1 MNESLNQMIEEQS
14 EGVPSFDVDS
24 NESESVDES
33 TPLADSIPD
42 QDESAIP
49 EADAA
54 PEGDEVVA
62 EEPAE
67 QTPAIGFVPL
77 ADWFDLNVHRF
88 ETISPVR
95 LQIRGVNP
103 KETLVV
109 TVPDASGENAEDG
122 HPKRNLEF
130 IKDANTRPV
139 LALDGRDMEIYSSG
153 FKIIYDYIPGQ
164 IMKCYGS
171 KAGMV
176 VTFCVEANG
185 MNVPYAMLRAK
196 SKDKGIDPVEMD
208 TRGVGDFLPQPLDK
222 EAFVLLYKQS
232 AKVIDTLT
240 TNEDAIKWL
249 LERQETITDNN
260 HHIQIDNVIV
270 TMLGL

>member
-1 MNESLNQMIEEQS
+1 MNESLNEMIEKQTDEVPNFGTETELPDS
-14 EGVPSFDVDS
+14 DEGA
-24 NESESVDES
+24 
-33 TPLADSIPD
+33 PLADSIPSEVT
-42 QDESAIP
+42 ESG
-49 EADAA
+49 EHAA
-54 PEGDEVVA
+54 PEGDEGVV
-62 EEPAE
+62 ESEPE
-67 QTPAIGFVPL
+67 TPAIEFVSL
-77 ADWFDLNVHRF
+77 ADWFDQNIHRF
-88 ETISPVR
+88 SSISPVA

-103 KETLVV
+103 KETIVV
-109 TVPDASGENAEDG
+109 TVLDPSGEEGHDG
-122 HPKRNLEF
+122 NPKRHLEF
-130 IKDANTRPV
+130 IKNADTRPV

-153 FKIIYDYIPGQ
+153 FKIIYDYVPGQ

-185 MNVPYAMLRAK
+185 MNVPYAMIRAK

-222 EAFVLLYKQS
+222 EAFVLLYKQG

-240 TNEDAIKWL
+240 TNEDAIRWL

-270 TMLGL
+270 TMLGLSE

>member
-1 MNESLNQMIEEQS
+1 MNESLNEMIEQQT
-14 EGVPSFDVDS
+14 EGVPSFDMEPS
-24 NESESVDES
+24 GNESVEES

-42 QDESAIP
+42 PEESTIP
-49 EADAA
+49 ELDAA
-54 PEGDEVVA
+54 PEGDEGVT
-62 EEPAE
+62 EEPEPDA
-67 QTPAIGFVPL
+67 PAIAFVPL
-77 ADWFDLNVHRF
+77 ADWFDLNVGRF
-88 ETISPVR
+88 DTISPVR

-109 TVPDASGENAEDG
+109 TVPDASGENSEDG

-130 IKDANTRPV
+130 IKNADTRPV

-153 FKIIYDYIPGQ
+153 FKIVYDYVPGQ

-176 VTFCVEANG
+176 VTFCVEVNG
-185 MNVPYAMLRAK
+185 MHVPYAMLRAK
-196 SKDKGIDPVEMD
+196 SKDKGIDPVQMD

-222 EAFVLLYKQS
+222 EAFILLYKQS
-232 AKVIDTLT
+232 AKIIDTLT

-249 LERQETITDNN
+249 LGRQETITDNN
-260 HHIQIDNVIV
+260 HHIQIDGVIV
-270 TMLGL
+270 AMLGL